1 MAGALRVLALLCLVA
16 LSACVSVA
24 PPAATWPEYLPARE
38 TFVAAWETDTANQQV
53 QALDD
58 YLEWVQRFYAGNN
71 LVPGWT
77 GMTAQLRERLE
88 AARWPGVEA
97 ALQDLGGRIAAEW
110 AKDNSVRR
118 INTRCAAVWR
128 DALQESLGRDDLDAF
143 LIRLEQDVEALLAG
157 RLDAGMIRFERYYV
171 DEFDF

>member
-1 MAGALRVLALLCLVA
+1 MAGSLRCVVLACLLL
-16 LSACVSVA
+16 LTACVGVGPMPEWPAELPPRDYFVQTWSVD
-24 PPAATWPEYLPARE
+24 AANAE
-38 TFVAAWETDTANQQV
+38 V
-53 QALDD
+53 QARDD

-77 GMTAQLRERLE
+77 GMTEQLRTRLE
-88 AARWPGVEA
+88 PPRWPPLAAR
-97 ALQDLGGRIAAEW
+97 LQELGARIAAEW

-128 DALQESLGRDDLDAF
+128 DALQEALVRDDLAAF
-143 LIRLEQDVEALLAG
+143 LDRLEQDVDALLAG
-157 RLDAGMIRFERYYV
+157 NLDADTIRFERYYV